1 MYYVTHERTCRDIKN
16 KKKAQEQDWDG
27 NLATKIKH
35 HFHTTSISDNTS
47 TCCIK
52 INKTKQMTT

>member
-47 TCCIK
+47 TCCI
-52 INKTKQMTT
+52 